1 MPNLI
6 ENLHRNLTAAKKRSL
21 QPATNIFVNIV
32 IQDKK
37 PSMWKVIFI
46 DIIKAII
53 WIVKNVIWLFIKH
66 YILQLIGG

>member
-1 MPNLI
+1 MPNLL
-6 ENLHRNLTAAKKRSL
+6 ENLHRNLTAAKKSSL

-37 PSMWKVIFI
+37 PSMWEVIFI

>member
-1 MPNLI
+1 MPNLL

-37 PSMWKVIFI
+37 PSMWEVIFI